1 MSRKTASMIACVDFC
16 TTAVMLTLVLPHDG
30 LLSVEVFARSTHNA
44 VLFTADVAAV
54 VRLDGHLG
62 VCSELEDERLWS
74 GLVRV
79 DTAVTIH
86 RPVFAVV
93 TCTQTTSSSSSLPTT
108 AVLIQ
113 AWI

>member
-1 MSRKTASMIACVDFC
+1 
-16 TTAVMLTLVLPHDG
+16 MLTLVLPHDG

-93 TCTQTTSSSSSLPTT
+93 TCTQTTSSSNSLPTT

-113 AWI
+113 ARI